1 MNHLTLEHES
11 IQPKTDFL
19 RLAAYGDEDHLRL
32 SYGEF
37 VEIDNLLDEVLKAIS
52 DSADTLEVF
61 AAMIG
66 SINRDYNPS
75 AQDLDLLR
83 TAAFTRAEKA
93 LDSHERLAELREVLA
108 ERSRQES
115 GRQWG
120 ETLTQ
125 LTGSGE

>member
-1 MNHLTLEHES
+1 MNHTTPEHDP

-19 RLAAYGDEDHLRL
+19 RLAAYGDEDHLQL

-37 VEIDNLLDEVLKAIS
+37 VEIDDLLDEVLKAIS
-52 DSADTLEVF
+52 DSVDTLEMF

-83 TAAFTRAEKA
+83 SAAFDRAAKA
-93 LDSHERLAELREVLA
+93 LGSHERLAELREVLA
-108 ERSRQES
+108 ERSAQVINEDAQVLLTDLES
-115 GRQWG
+115 GV
-120 ETLTQ
+120 
-125 LTGSGE
+125 